1 MLSASQSNLK
11 KNTKQQRGQKVKNE
25 NPTLIILIDCGVFFI
40 MHNINEDQIL
50 IPEIDLGAARK
61 NQVDESYLY
70 ALGGVIKYIMKR
82 MFVPGGGGPPSFKAR
97 GTRSEIDSFLKAL
110 GAEKKYLDSFMKLG
124 LDNPKTYSNSRKL
137 AGAARNFEKVTKLKW
152 PFK

>member
-1 MLSASQSNLK
+1 
-11 KNTKQQRGQKVKNE
+11 
-25 NPTLIILIDCGVFFI
+25 

-61 NQVDESYLY
+61 NQVDESYLV

-82 MFVPGGGGPPSFKAR
+82 MFVPGGGPRSFKAR

-110 GAEKKYLDSFMKLG
+110 GAEKKYLDSFMKFG
-124 LDNPKTYSNSRKL
+124 LDSPKTYSNSRKL
-137 AGAARNFEKVTKLKW
+137 AGAAKSFEKITKLKW